1 MTATASRS
9 RSRKAKP
16 AEPTPDVMS
25 DEELAA
31 QADRPSNAQPETPA
45 EPKADT
51 KTDAPVLGGFGTLPS
66 STGNGGT
73 GRSTHWTDKLNNVA
87 DNQDAAE
94 QAEIAAAQ
102 AEGRE
107 RREVW
112 AFVHETGTPR
122 TANSVAADLRKKL
135 KEGRVPGIVGKDA
148 GTFEVTVRG
157 KRIYARFVPVA

>member
-16 AEPTPDVMS
+16 AEPTTPEAPAADVMS

-45 EPKADT
+45 EPEAET
-51 KTDAPVLGGFGTLPS
+51 KTDAPVLGGFGDLPS

-87 DNQDAAE
+87 DHQVEAGLDK
-94 QAEIAAAQ
+94 
-102 AEGRE
+102 
-107 RREVW
+107 W

-135 KEGRVPGIVGKDA
+135 KENRVPGIVGKDA
-148 GTFEVTVRG
+148 GTFMVTVRG